1 MNSAAYRPWA
11 GFSLLFL
18 STNLLAAPVPS
29 VDERL
34 ARLEARALAAEAD
47 AARLRREVE
56 QLNRQFAINS
66 SLPTQLQ
73 LSLSERVAQV
83 EARQQSLEG
92 RTSELASSLDPIE
105 GLTEGFS
112 FAGYARSGMSVNSHE
127 SGAGRGSPYM
137 TPAGSVGGSVGRLG
151 NEIDT
156 YASVTLMKESQA
168 SNGTHAKF
176 TVKIAD
182 GMETPNPWAADES
195 KIHVQQ
201 AYSELYE
208 LASFRDIPMLRDA
221 RLWAGKRSDRDNF
234 DIHWLD
240 MDVVSL
246 EGTGAG
252 IYDVRL
258 TDDWSLNASFMSRS
272 YGDFDVETNKDI
284 RSYIGTL
291 NQFFD
296 DGRWQFMLSGIYSDQ
311 NDARLNKKESK
322 PEGPDKWE
330 GLVPAD
336 LVELVQSFPKPE
348 GHDKWLSHKEYDVD
362 DSGNRLN
369 KAGFSP
375 AGSGWHGLLAY
386 HRPDFF
392 GQEGMF
398 KAALLYGLG
407 LGAELKSI
415 GSDGELIDDARAL
428 RLAMYGQTRL
438 SDHWRIAPALVA
450 EHSKDRYVPG
460 DDYRW
465 LTFNMRLANELTSNF
480 EMVYE
485 FSWQS
490 MDLDPLGYDGRQ
502 AASGDFWKFTLA
514 PTFKAE
520 SGDFFERPELRL
532 FATYMD
538 WSKELDNFS
547 TEDDFGQK
555 GFKSGGTW
563 QFGTQMET
571 WF

>member
-11 GFSLLFL
+11 GLSLLVL
-18 STNLLAAPVPS
+18 STNLLATPAPS
-29 VDERL
+29 VEERL

-56 QLNRQFAINS
+56 HLNRQFAINS
-66 SLPTQLQ
+66 SVPAQLQ
-73 LSLSERVAQV
+73 LSLSERVAQI
-83 EARQQSLEG
+83 EARQQSLESN
-92 RTSELASSLDPIE
+92 TSTLASSVSSIE
-105 GLTEGFS
+105 NLTEGFS
-112 FAGYARSGMSVNSHE
+112 FAGYARSGMDVNSQE

-156 YASVTLMKESQA
+156 YASVTFMKESQA

-195 KIHVQQ
+195 QIHVQQ

-252 IYDVRL
+252 IYDVQL
-258 TDDWSLNASFMSRS
+258 TDDWRLNASFMSRS
-272 YGDFDVETNKDI
+272 YGDFDIETNKDI

-311 NDARLNKKESK
+311 NDAKLNKKEES
-322 PEGPDKWE
+322 
-330 GLVPAD
+330 
-336 LVELVQSFPKPE
+336 
-348 GHDKWLSHKEYDVD
+348 DVD

-369 KAGFSP
+369 EAGLTP

-428 RLAMYGQTRL
+428 RLAMYGHTRL

-450 EHSKDRYVPG
+450 ERSKDRYVPG

-465 LTFNMRLANELTSNF
+465 LTFNLRLANELTDNF

-485 FSWQS
+485 FSWQT
-490 MDLDPLGYDGRQ
+490 MDLDPLSYHGRQ

-538 WSKELDNFS
+538 WSRELDNFS

-555 GFKSGGTW
+555 GFKSGGVW